1 MKGFWQIVFGLIG
14 WYLIITIF
22 GIDDWAINKLKKNND
37 FAYITYAEN
46 DIKKSIRLCYQMDID
61 KNICDV
67 YAAGRR
73 VQLSSELDKLFSG
86 KYDSYANLLAEQG
99 ELVARADKAVRVLGY
114 DKATTEFKKDKAL
127 CKVYNTLSKQLGNNA
142 TLDCDDYPDKL
153 SKAED
158 GTWGFIM
165 FLVMIK

>member
-1 MKGFWQIVFGLIG
+1 MIGLS
-14 WYLIITIF
+14 
-22 GIDDWAINKLKKNND
+22 INSKKNND

-114 DKATTEFKKDKAL
+114 DKATIEFKKR
-127 CKVYNTLSKQLGNNA
+127 
-142 TLDCDDYPDKL
+142 
-153 SKAED
+153 
-158 GTWGFIM
+158 
-165 FLVMIK
+165 

>member
-1 MKGFWQIVFGLIG
+1 
-14 WYLIITIF
+14 
-22 GIDDWAINKLKKNND
+22 
-37 FAYITYAEN
+37 
-46 DIKKSIRLCYQMDID
+46 MDID

-86 KYDSYANLLAEQG
+86 RYDSYANLLAEQG

-114 DKATTEFKKDKAL
+114 DKATIEFKKDKAL